1 MAEVYI
7 SGQIESADGFGD
19 NRVCCRWTIQTGPT
33 AFLVKTTNVDE
44 WDELLGRRN
53 AFFFDVDCR
62 NPNGSPACPN
72 APEVFKL
79 EVRVPVSGG
88 WRVVEGAVEG
98 QTQTDLPSVYEEAY
112 FAHPIDLHLA
122 TKTIQG
128 WPRIQLQV
136 WHHDVYGR
144 QELMGYGSL
153 FIPSAPG
160 EHELTCHIWRPKGSA
175 REEVMQRFIG
185 GGLQSLP
192 IEIVVDFMCARCP
205 YWRMRRNDCESA
217 PWRWDEFGDDKSV

>member
-19 NRVCCRWTIQTGPT
+19 NRVCCRWTLQTG
-33 AFLVKTTNVDE
+33 
-44 WDELLGRRN
+44 
-53 AFFFDVDCR
+53 
-62 NPNGSPACPN
+62 
-72 APEVFKL
+72 
-79 EVRVPVSGG
+79 GG

-144 QELMGYGSL
+144 QELTGYGSL

-185 GGLQSLP
+185 GGLQDATERLRISTVAMGRVRLRLS
-192 IEIVVDFMCARCP
+192 IITRHFEQ
-205 YWRMRRNDCESA
+205 
-217 PWRWDEFGDDKSV
+217 FGILS